1 MIDFKDCYDDL
12 VEWYNRLDDKDRS
25 SHIVDCLEALKTL
38 VDKVMPRKVIFND
51 LGYDHHHNVNVYG
64 AKCPSCDLILF
75 DWTDDDVKDSFDG
88 DIEEMFHDNFVSHGY
103 CGRHQYCDRCGQRL
117 DWSEDE

>member
-1 MIDFKDCYDDL
+1 M
-12 VEWYNRLDDKDRS
+12 NRYQ
-25 SHIVDCLEALKTL
+25 EALYSLYCLDNDKFHNARKTL
-38 VDKVMPRKVIFND
+38 QKLVNKVTPKKVIFDD

-64 AKCPSCDLILF
+64 VKCPNCDLILY
-75 DWTDDDVKDSFDG
+75 DWTDDDVKDSSDG

-117 DWSEDE
+117 DWSEEDE